1 MFLDFDKP
9 VHIVDWVQNE
19 TLYIVPAFLG
29 LLLMA
34 ASARWDTQ
42 HTTSAVRTLDGVR
55 PVTFQQEP
63 TERDMLLDELIERV
77 AA

>member
-1 MFLDFDKP
+1 MLVDFDKP

-42 HTTSAVRTLDGVR
+42 HTTSAVRTLDGVNA
-55 PVTFQQEP
+55 VTFRQGP
-63 TERDMLLDELIERV
+63 TERDKELDDLLRK

>member
-42 HTTSAVRTLDGVR
+42 H
-55 PVTFQQEP
+55 
-63 TERDMLLDELIERV
+63 
-77 AA
+77 